1 LKEWTLAL
9 APLQP
14 WLDIGTQML
23 MDPPPAVIVGILL
36 FPLLLAAVGRR
47 FWAAVGAFL
56 FAGAAVLVLVQPSHT
71 RITLAAALYLA
82 GLCVALASIGAWRR
96 HRTTVRELAALRED
110 LERLLGFEQRR
121 FLSERKTN
129 KAAAPP
135 PNVGPQ
141 PVSQREPE

>member
-1 LKEWTLAL
+1 MEWTLAL

-14 WLDIGTQML
+14 WLDIGTQIL
-23 MDPPPAVIVGILL
+23 MDPSPAVILL
-36 FPLLLAAVGRR
+36 FPLLLAAAGRR

-121 FLSERKTN
+121 FLSEIRKTN

-141 PVSQREPE
+141 PVSQREAE